1 MDSYGQHLKRSAF
14 EGENWTLTIDEETIL
29 MRKMEVIGVS
39 LGHYVNDVLKRGVLT
54 GLNRHSLL
62 TNLQEKD

>member
-1 MDSYGQHLKRSAF
+1 
-14 EGENWTLTIDEETIL
+14 

-39 LGHYVNDVLKRGVLT
+39 LGHYVNDGLKRGVLT